1 MQCYELVDR
10 PSGETVSLSYDVA
23 GTGTPVV
30 RLHGLTSSRARER
43 LLGPDPLAGLVAHRV
58 IRYDARGHGR
68 STGPRHPDA
77 YAWPRLAEDL
87 LALLDHVVPNEPVHG
102 VGTSM
107 GAGTLLHAA
116 VRRPGRFSSLSLLT
130 PPTAW
135 ATRAA
140 QSVAYVESAEQIER
154 SGVACWCAVTRELP
168 PAVRPD
174 RPVTMPDVAES
185 LLPAVLR
192 GAARTDLPTP
202 EQLATLDLPT
212 LLLAWIDD
220 PSHPLSTAETLHRV
234 LPSSRLVVARTPA
247 DVETWSGRIA
257 DHVNGVGQSSA
268 REEALGRR

>member
-1 MQCYELVDR
+1 MPRFEVVDR
-10 PSGETVSLSYDVA
+10 SSGETVSLGYDDVGA
-23 GTGTPVV
+23 GPPVV

-43 LLGPDPLAGLVAHRV
+43 LLGPDHLAGLSDHRV

-68 STGPRHPDA
+68 STGPRDPDA

-87 LALLDHVVPNEPVHG
+87 LALLDHLVPDEPVHG

-116 VRRPGRFSSLSLLT
+116 VRRPGRFSGLSLLT

-140 QSVAYVESAEQIER
+140 QRVAYVDSAEQIER
-154 SGVACWCAVTRELP
+154 SGVASWCAVTRELPLP

-174 RPVTMPDVAES
+174 RPVTMPDVADS
-185 LLPAVLR
+185 LLPTVLR

-202 EQLATLDLPT
+202 EQLATLELPT

-220 PSHPLSTAETLHRV
+220 PSHPLSTAETLHRA

-247 DVETWSGRIA
+247 DVETWSRRIA
-257 DHVNGVGQSSA
+257 DHVVAAG
-268 REEALGRR
+268 ELIGR